1 MFCFRLYCMISWVM
15 AMVVK
20 LVWGSVFFLLFFVF
34 MGSTWRVLELC
45 NLWLLWC
52 FISLHLRH
60 IYIHNTLP
68 FVYFYFIFLSIQPFI
83 ILTTCS
89 TQSHKHWSLSKLI
102 LGYTLVHHHE
112 AKTERLTT
120 THLQLTITRKFI
132 FPRGHVNKKLGLLW
146 RSAPIWSIQFC
157 VISIKQNWVTLFCLI
172 LILSLI
178 NI

>member
-1 MFCFRLYCMISWVM
+1 MFGLLFPLSGFICAFSCDSHVLMFCFRLYCMISWVM

-34 MGSTWRVLELC
+34 MGSTWRVLDLC

-60 IYIHNTLP
+60 IYIHSTLP
-68 FVYFYFIFLSIQPFI
+68 FVYFSLISLSIQPFI

-102 LGYTLVHHHE
+102 LGYTLAVHHHE

-120 THLQLTITRKFI
+120 THLQLTITRKWI
-132 FPRGHVNKKLGLLW
+132 FPQKTGTVVEECTHLVN
-146 RSAPIWSIQFC
+146 PILR
-157 VISIKQNWVTLFCLI
+157 N
-172 LILSLI
+172 I
-178 NI
+178 N